1 MVWESRANGQSE
13 SPFEPRKQNFLP
25 LPLGITILTPSHS
38 THQPS
43 LCLLTRTNGNE
54 LLYTLSQTC
63 LVGVGVG
70 QGNAPGSETR
80 TLTLLY
86 TVYIYDGPG
95 GSTSLPVWFDT
106 PKNDDAVQCTVT

>member
-1 MVWESRANGQSE
+1 MVWESRANTQSG

-25 LPLGITILTPSHS
+25 LPLGVAILTPSHS
-38 THQPS
+38 THPPS

-54 LLYTLSQTC
+54 LLYALSRTR

-70 QGNAPGSETR
+70 QGNAPVVR
-80 TLTLLY
+80 RRHLPFY
-86 TVYIYDGPG
+86 IYIYDGPG